1 MKPLIYYIINE
12 GRKQKVSN
20 WRQFIGEIQ
29 QKYGHDD
36 MEYFKGIS
44 DYLMFDLMWKFPIK
58 FLEVKTKNI
67 KMGYSGLDAK
77 EHSIL
82 YGLNNHVIKFVFN
95 DFFTNPFVF
104 IKIDDEDVTRK
115 IKGDFGDIPINLIMC
130 NKEKLTIL
138 KDILDKLQ

>member
-1 MKPLIYYIINE
+1 MKPLIDYIINE

-58 FLEVKTKNI
+58 FLEVKTKDI

-77 EHSIL
+77 EYSIL

-95 DFFTNPFVF
+95 DFFENLFVF

-130 NKEKLTIL
+130 NKDKLAIL
-138 KDILDKLQ
+138 KDMLDKLQ

>member
-20 WRQFIGEIQ
+20 WKQFNREIE
-29 QKYGHDD
+29 QKYGMAT
-36 MEYFKGIS
+36 MEYYKGLS

-58 FLEVKTKNI
+58 FLEVKTKDI

-95 DFFTNPFVF
+95 DFFANPFVF

-115 IKGDFGDIPINLIMC
+115 LKGDFGDMPINLIMC
-130 NKEKLTIL
+130 NKEKLAIF

>member
-1 MKPLIYYIINE
+1 MKPLIDYIINE

-36 MEYFKGIS
+36 MKYFKGIS

-58 FLEVKTKNI
+58 FLEVKTKDI

-77 EHSIL
+77 EYYIL
-82 YGLNNHVIKFVFN
+82 YELNNHVIKFVFN
-95 DFFTNPFVF
+95 DFFENLFVF

-130 NKEKLTIL
+130 NKEKLAIF

>member
-1 MKPLIYYIINE
+1 MKPLIDYIINE
-12 GRKQKVSN
+12 GRKQKVVN
-20 WRQFIGEIQ
+20 WKQFNREIEH
-29 QKYGHDD
+29 KYGMAT
-36 MEYFKGIS
+36 MEYYKGLS

-95 DFFTNPFVF
+95 DFFENLFVF

-130 NKEKLTIL
+130 NKEKLAIF

>member
-1 MKPLIYYIINE
+1 MKPLIDYIVNE

-58 FLEVKTKNI
+58 FLEVKTKDI

-77 EHSIL
+77 EYSIL

-95 DFFTNPFVF
+95 DFFENLFVF

-130 NKEKLTIL
+130 NKEKLAIL
-138 KDILDKLQ
+138 KDMLDKLQ

>member
-1 MKPLIYYIINE
+1 MKPLIDYIINE
-12 GRKQKVSN
+12 GRKQKVAN
-20 WRQFIGEIQ
+20 WKQFNREIE
-29 QKYGHDD
+29 QKYGMAA
-36 MEYFKGIS
+36 MEYYKGLS

-58 FLEVKTKNI
+58 FLEVKTKDI

-77 EHSIL
+77 EYSIL

-95 DFFTNPFVF
+95 DFFSNPFVF

-130 NKEKLTIL
+130 NKDKLAIL
-138 KDILDKLQ
+138 KDMLDKLQ

>member
-1 MKPLIYYIINE
+1 MKPLIDYIINE

-36 MEYFKGIS
+36 MEYYKGLS
-44 DYLMFDLMWKFPIK
+44 DYLMIDLMWKFPIK

-77 EHSIL
+77 EYSIL

-95 DFFTNPFVF
+95 DFFSNPFVF

-130 NKEKLTIL
+130 NKEKLAIF

>member
-1 MKPLIYYIINE
+1 MKPLIDYIINE

-29 QKYGHDD
+29 QKYGHND

-58 FLEVKTKNI
+58 FLEVKTKDI

-77 EHSIL
+77 EYSIL

-95 DFFTNPFVF
+95 DFFENPFVF

-130 NKEKLTIL
+130 NKEKLAIL
-138 KDILDKLQ
+138 KDMLDKLQ

>member
-1 MKPLIYYIINE
+1 MKPLIDYIVNE

-58 FLEVKTKNI
+58 FLEVKTKDI

-77 EHSIL
+77 EYSIL

-95 DFFTNPFVF
+95 DFFENLFVF

-130 NKEKLTIL
+130 NKDKLAIL
-138 KDILDKLQ
+138 KDMLDKLQ

>member
-1 MKPLIYYIINE
+1 MKPLIDYKINE
-12 GRKQKVSN
+12 GRKQKVYN
-20 WRQFIGEIQ
+20 WRQYIGEIQ

-58 FLEVKTKNI
+58 FLEVKTKDI

-77 EHSIL
+77 EYSIL

-95 DFFTNPFVF
+95 DFFENLFVF

-130 NKEKLTIL
+130 NKEKLAIL
-138 KDILDKLQ
+138 KDMLDKLQ

>member
-1 MKPLIYYIINE
+1 MKPLIDYIINE
-12 GRKQKVSN
+12 GRKQKVAN

-58 FLEVKTKNI
+58 FLEVKTKDI

-77 EHSIL
+77 EYSIL

-95 DFFTNPFVF
+95 DFFENLFVF

-130 NKEKLTIL
+130 NKEKLAIL
-138 KDILDKLQ
+138 KDMLDKLQ

>member
-1 MKPLIYYIINE
+1 MKPLIDYIINE

-20 WRQFIGEIQ
+20 WRQFIREIQ

-58 FLEVKTKNI
+58 FLEVKTKDI

-77 EHSIL
+77 EYSIL

-95 DFFTNPFVF
+95 DFFSNPFVF

-115 IKGDFGDIPINLIMC
+115 IKGDFGDMPINLIMC
-130 NKEKLTIL
+130 NKDKLAIL
-138 KDILDKLQ
+138 KDMLDKLQ

>member
-1 MKPLIYYIINE
+1 MKPLIDYIINE
-12 GRKQKVSN
+12 GRKQKVAN

-58 FLEVKTKNI
+58 FLEVKTKDI

-77 EHSIL
+77 EYSIL

-95 DFFTNPFVF
+95 DFFENLFVF

-115 IKGDFGDIPINLIMC
+115 IKGDFGDIQINLIMC
-130 NKEKLTIL
+130 NKEKLAIL
-138 KDILDKLQ
+138 KDMLDKLQ

>member
-1 MKPLIYYIINE
+1 MKPLIDYIINE

-58 FLEVKTKNI
+58 FLEVKTKDI
-67 KMGYSGLDAK
+67 KMGSSGLDAK
-77 EHSIL
+77 EYYIL

-95 DFFTNPFVF
+95 DFFENLFVF

-130 NKEKLTIL
+130 NKEKLAIL
-138 KDILDKLQ
+138 KDMLDKLQ

>member
-1 MKPLIYYIINE
+1 MKPLIDYIINE

-58 FLEVKTKNI
+58 FLEVKTKDI

-77 EHSIL
+77 EYSIL

-95 DFFTNPFVF
+95 DFFENLFVF

-130 NKEKLTIL
+130 NKEKLAIL
-138 KDILDKLQ
+138 KDMLDKLQ